1 MVVADEANFK
11 VERLTADN
19 YYSWKFNMKMYLIGK
34 DLWDI
39 VNGTEVVAH
48 DADDA
53 DKRKFKKRENMA
65 LATVCL
71 SVSQSL
77 QIYVRSAKTSEE
89 SVGHFRKTFST
100 KHVIEKNSLSKKAV
114 FCSYE

>member
-1 MVVADEANFK
+1 MAVADEANFK

-77 QIYVRSAKTSEE
+77 QIYERSAKTSEE
-89 SVGHFRKTFST
+89 AWDTLEKHFQRNTLSR
-100 KHVIEKNSLSKKAV
+100 KNSLSKKAV